1 MKNNMIIRLCLLG
14 MLLLLGSCTQ
24 EQRFRL
30 EGRVDTRYNDSL
42 VTLFTFLGNRIHSV
56 DSAYVSDGRFRFE
69 GPEYLYEE
77 SLVSLGNYPD
87 SVFSVGLF
95 LCEGDIEVELK
106 RQPVVRSQ
114 MVDEYKAFVDS
125 SRVLYSRTFTAD
137 EAERKAVGEA
147 EWKRRLD
154 EYWKFRYEFK
164 KKHLGDGLGRK
175 VFAEDAYFAG
185 ETYTGELYNLMSEQ
199 DRNRSDV
206 KRHHAQWEK
215 ANRWEQMKGKSFL
228 DFTLTDSSGV
238 LRKISDYV
246 GKYDCLLLDFWAS
259 WCGPCRAA
267 EPKLKQLLKEYGDKG
282 FGIVAISLDK
292 NKEPWLT
299 LLGKDER
306 PWTDLCISNPEDYDE
321 ICELYNI
328 RSIPF
333 GILIDKTGKII
344 SVVHPLTLEY
354 WLSDLLNETA
364 SAVKP

>member
-1 MKNNMIIRLCLLG
+1 MITGACVLSVLFLLA
-14 MLLLLGSCTQ
+14 SCAH
-24 EQRFRL
+24 EERFRL

-42 VTLFTFLGNRIHSV
+42 VTLFTFLGNRIRSV
-56 DSAYVSDGRFRFE
+56 DSAYVADGRFRFE

-106 RQPVVRSQ
+106 RQPVVRSR

-137 EAERKAVGEA
+137 EAKRKAVGEA

-164 KKHLGDGLGRK
+164 IKHLGDGLGRK
-175 VFAEDAYFAG
+175 VFAEDAYFSG
-185 ETYTGELYNLMSEQ
+185 EPYTGELYNLMPER
-199 DRNRSDV
+199 DRNRLDV

-215 ANRWEQMKGKSFL
+215 SNRWEQMKGKPFP
-228 DFTLTDSSGV
+228 DFTLTDSSGMK
-238 LRKISDYV
+238 RKISDYV
-246 GKYDCLLLDFWAS
+246 GKYDYLLLDFWAS

-267 EPKLKQLLKEYGDKG
+267 EPKLKQLLKDYGDKG
-282 FGIVAISLDK
+282 FGIVTISLDK
-292 NKEPWLT
+292 NKESWLD
-299 LLGKDER
+299 LLKRDKR
-306 PWTDLCISNPEDYDE
+306 PWVDLCISNPEDYE
-321 ICELYNI
+321 KICELYNI

-333 GILIDKTGKII
+333 GILIDKAGKII

-354 WLSDLLNETA
+354 WLSDLLSDATF
-364 SAVKP
+364 AVKP